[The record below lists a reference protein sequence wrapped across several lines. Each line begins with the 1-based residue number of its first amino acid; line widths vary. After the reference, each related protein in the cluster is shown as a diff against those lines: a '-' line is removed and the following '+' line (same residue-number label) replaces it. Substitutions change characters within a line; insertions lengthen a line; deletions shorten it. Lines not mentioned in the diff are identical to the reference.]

1 MNFRIGAHVEAT
13 DGRVGEITR
22 VIVEARDRTLS
33 HIVVRDGRFSTER
46 LVPIEAVAE
55 ATSERVALRLA
66 QAQFGLL
73 QPYAHSVQYTPNA
86 PADTYLGVAK
96 NPITLD
102 RAEISEDE
110 RSFRGGERVEA
121 TDGTVGKADEVIIDH
136 DTRKLTDIVLVE
148 GHIWHKHHVTIPVD
162 SVDYAR
168 RGVIYLKLSKAE
180 LQPLTK
186 PVN

>member
-1 MNFRIGAHVEAT
+1 
-13 DGRVGEITR
+13 
-22 VIVEARDRTLS
+22 VIIQARDRTLT
-33 HIVVRDGRFSTER
+33 HIVVREGRFSTER
-46 LVPIEAVAE
+46 LVPIEAVTE

-66 QAQFGLL
+66 HAQFGLL
-73 QPYAHSVQYTPNA
+73 QPFAHSVHYTPNS
-86 PADTYLGVAK
+86 PSDTYLGVAK

-102 RAEISEDE
+102 QTDISENE

-121 TDGTVGKADEVIIDH
+121 TDGTVGKADELVVDH

-148 GHIWHKHHVTIPVD
+148 GHLWHKHHVTIPVD
-162 SVDYAR
+162 SVDYAS

-180 LQPLTK
+180 LEPLTK

>member
-1 MNFRIGAHVEAT
+1 MNFRIGVHVEAT
-13 DGRVGEITR
+13 DGRIGEITR

-55 ATSERVALRLA
+55 ATSEHVGLRMA
-66 QAQFGLL
+66 HAQFQLL
-73 QPYAHSVQYTPNA
+73 QPYAHSVQYTPDATPDPYLRGVSN
-86 PADTYLGVAK
+86 PVTLTQAD
-96 NPITLD
+96 
-102 RAEISEDE
+102 ISEDE
-110 RSFRGGERVEA
+110 RSFSGGERVEA
-121 TDGTVGKADEVIIDH
+121 TDGTVGKADEVIVDH

-148 GHIWHKHHVTIPVD
+148 GHLWHKHHVTIPVD

-180 LQPLTK
+180 LEPLSK
-186 PVN
+186 PVE